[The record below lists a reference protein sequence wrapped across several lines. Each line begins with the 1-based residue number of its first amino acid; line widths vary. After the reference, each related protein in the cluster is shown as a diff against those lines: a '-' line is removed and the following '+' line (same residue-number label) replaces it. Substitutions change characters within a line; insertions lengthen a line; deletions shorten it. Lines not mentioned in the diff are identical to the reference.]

1 MVVNE
6 HLYYPAYECDLFSL
20 SLIHFK
26 WSWYIPKAKGFQ
38 KFESFVFIDATIN
51 QPLSRQPR
59 ENTAKNVLKNIYSS
73 RVDENSFNFS
83 YLPDKKKEGCSKER
97 DIRIGEARFPVRVQT
112 RVSTIGCV
120 CKRVAD
126 PRLRQG
132 LYEAVASSPRGS
144 GRASR
149 VTCQH
154 KLLAI
159 LHLQWKPSCVV
170 ARLVRN

>member
-1 MVVNE
+1 MIVI
-6 HLYYPAYECDLFSL
+6 YS
-20 SLIHFK
+20 
-26 WSWYIPKAKGFQ
+26 
-38 KFESFVFIDATIN
+38 ESERISKVWIVRFYRYDHKSTVIATT
-51 QPLSRQPR
+51 SRKYR
-59 ENTAKNVLKNIYSS
+59 EKCIKNIYSS